1 MKFFCRRKKLTVF
14 YIITT
19 LLNLPSTNS
28 CCNVT
33 SICICHKGWR
43 CYGDLKLGQNCRT
56 NIHVHHNTV
65 KHQQQIRLRC
75 AWDYQHYYH
84 SHHQSQVYEN
94 CLAFIQCG
102 KFVPLAEER
111 QENNHAL
118 QQRARAGSLSEILV
132 ARGQIVGTC

>member
-1 MKFFCRRKKLTVF
+1 MKFFCRKKKLTVF

-65 KHQQQIRLRC
+65 KNQQQINK
-75 AWDYQHYYH
+75 AKM
-84 SHHQSQVYEN
+84 
-94 CLAFIQCG
+94 CLG
-102 KFVPLAEER
+102 LP
-111 QENNHAL
+111 AL
-118 QQRARAGSLSEILV
+118 LP
-132 ARGQIVGTC
+132 

>member
-1 MKFFCRRKKLTVF
+1 MLLLSVYATKDGGVMVTSNLGKTAEQTYMF
-14 YIITT
+14 IITQG
-19 LLNLPSTNS
+19 NTN
-28 CCNVT
+28 N
-33 SICICHKGWR
+33 K
-43 CYGDLKLGQNCRT
+43 Y
-56 NIHVHHNTV
+56 
-65 KHQQQIRLRC
+65 IRLRC